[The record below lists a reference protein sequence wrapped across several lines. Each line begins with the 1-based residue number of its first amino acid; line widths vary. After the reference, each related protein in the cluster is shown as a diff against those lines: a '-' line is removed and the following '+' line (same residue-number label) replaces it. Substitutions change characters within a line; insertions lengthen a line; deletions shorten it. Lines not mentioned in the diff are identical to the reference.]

1 MQALITQL
9 EEYNKLET
17 KFLRASMGLLAKFFP
32 NLIVALKGSIM
43 ELLKD
48 DRDFLKEGSVQIFG
62 SLQGQVTEDS
72 K

>member
-48 DRDFLKEGSVQIFG
+48 GIGFSEG
-62 SLQGQVTEDS
+62 E